1 MTKFNEIMLK
11 QGGIVLAI
19 ALVAFSLI
27 IMFIE
32 AALGKVVWVSFIA
45 PVAMAIYGC
54 VALVKRHWP
63 ENKY

>member
-19 ALVAFSLI
+19 ALVIFSLI
-27 IMFIE
+27 IMFAE
-32 AALGKVVWVSFIA
+32 ASVGKVVWGSFIA